1 MKAFTSLFV
10 VSLTAASSLSAQ
22 FASSPF
28 TENFD
33 GTGAVFNPAFWGPQ
47 VTLRGNGGTLS
58 QGSGVLN
65 WQAGAPT
72 GDSNSQALPSVCFVP
87 FNVAFTV
94 NATVTIPDSTVF
106 QNISAGGDVA
116 LGIGVFSG
124 RELLTQPGFNPANP
138 TIGTIQNNIGIE
150 GLVFNPDGGGVATN
164 SIRVQSDVSA
174 AGADPLDELGEVI
187 DEPGDIVF
195 GGNSATIGIQISWD
209 PIEAVMTTAIT
220 SGGNEGTIL
229 QFLNL
234 PEAWGDGTLGDFGSN
249 ADTDVFGLNIAGFA
263 SDEVFDGEIVMDI
276 YMAETPG
283 GNFFVHVPEPTTVT
297 AFFGLL
303 VFAGTVARRRLR
315 QA

>member
-1 MKAFTSLFV
+1 MKALTSLFAL
-10 VSLTAASSLSAQ
+10 SLTAAASLNAQ

-28 TENFD
+28 TENFN
-33 GTGAVFNPAFWGPQ
+33 GSGAVFNPAFWGPQ

-138 TIGTIQNNIGIE
+138 TISTLQNNIGIE

-174 AGADPLDELGEVI
+174 AGADPLDENGEVI
-187 DEPGDIVF
+187 DEPGDIIF
-195 GGNSATIGIQISWD
+195 AGTSATIGIQISWD

-220 SGGNEGTIL
+220 GGGNEGSVI

-234 PEAWGDGTLGDFGSN
+234 PEAWGDGTLGDFGTN
-249 ADTDVFGLNIAGFA
+249 PETDLFGLNVAGFA
-263 SDEVFDGEIVMDI
+263 SDEVSDGEIVMEI
-276 YMAETPG
+276 FTAETLG
-283 GNFFVHVPEPTTVT
+283 GNFFVHVPEPTTVS
-297 AFFGLL
+297 ALFGLL
-303 VFAGTVARRRLR
+303 ALAGAFVRRRLR
-315 QA
+315 